1 VVSVTAGLAVL
12 AVLAQYPPR
21 LGGAWDWRRTGVWIG
36 VVATLAWPV
45 AALGGRS
52 FGLAVV
58 PGATGLVS
66 AVSGASFPAW
76 DLALVLGL
84 VLGGAWGARRG
95 GAIQLSAPGP
105 AALARRFVGGFG
117 LGVGAQVATGC
128 TVGHGLTG
136 LALLAPGSALVTA
149 AIFAGTALGTIAD
162 RRWAASPV
170 VARAARS

>member
-1 VVSVTAGLAVL
+1 
-12 AVLAQYPPR
+12 
-21 LGGAWDWRRTGVWIG
+21 
-36 VVATLAWPV
+36 
-45 AALGGRS
+45 
-52 FGLAVV
+52 
-58 PGATGLVS
+58 
-66 AVSGASFPAW
+66 
-76 DLALVLGL
+76 
-84 VLGGAWGARRG
+84 
-95 GAIQLSAPGP
+95 
-105 AALARRFVGGFG
+105 VGGFG